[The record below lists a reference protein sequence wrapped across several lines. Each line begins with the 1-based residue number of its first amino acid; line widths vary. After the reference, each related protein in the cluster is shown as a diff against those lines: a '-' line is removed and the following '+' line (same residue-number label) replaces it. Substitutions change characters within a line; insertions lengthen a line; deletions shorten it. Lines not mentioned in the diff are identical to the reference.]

1 MRLSPPSTTKTARI
15 SRNVLVGP
23 LIVGGQRRSLWWKSS
38 TPAPGKSDVPA
49 DVDSVAASSSTPL
62 EVAPIAE
69 TPSTSASVAVD
80 SAATSPETTETAVS
94 SVVDSLPLDAPTT
107 LLASPPPLE
116 FGDLAALGLISYT
129 PAGFIRWSFELIN
142 VTTALP
148 WFHTIVVGSL
158 LWRALLTPFVIQN
171 LQNTARLQPIQP
183 KLLELRDEMKRASE
197 SGDRLAMQRCALKQK
212 KIYGDA
218 GVSMG
223 KMMLTPFIQLPV
235 TLGLFFGVRKM
246 CSLPVE
252 QLKESGLSWLPDL
265 TVPDPLGLLPW
276 VLMVVVNIQISV
288 SGVVE
293 RPEMGHFMNA
303 LRVLTLGGVWVM
315 GDFPSGLMVS
325 LLVTSTATTAQT
337 LILQSPTVR
346 RYFNIPIVP
355 LEHKGKLPSFRQS
368 IQYVVDTYHSKIE
381 EAKRAQ
387 QQDMMKRRR
396 YRGHR
401 AASFEPVDINE
412 LVELRARQRTFHGA
426 YSRTAL
432 GCLGYSLTIL
442 RLFDRRFY
450 KIGLLFAVL
459 GGLMFV
465 LSFLRARHSRHDFA
479 DYNEEA
485 KEGDAAADG
494 GDAKGRRRG
503 MRNDSESDDESKSD
517 VYRTYHYGPL
527 KYHNVVKTK
536 GQTGKRVFGRPFVS
550 AGWIVLSV
558 SGVVAAVEIGLLV
571 LVLKM

>member
-1 MRLSPPSTTKTARI
+1 MSATLICSGKFAAKQQNARI
-15 SRNVLVGP
+15 SVSGFSGCRRTSTDILTERDNTVVPLVDNENLAAP
-23 LIVGGQRRSLWWKSS
+23 SS
-38 TPAPGKSDVPA
+38 TLS
-49 DVDSVAASSSTPL
+49 PL
-62 EVAPIAE
+62 ELTPATE
-69 TPSTSASVAVD
+69 TASTSASVAVD
-80 SAATSPETTETAVS
+80 SATTSPETTETAIS

-107 LLASPPPLE
+107 LSSPLPLE

-148 WFHTIVVGSL
+148 WFHTIIVGSL

-252 QLKESGLSWLPDL
+252 QLKESGFSWLPDL

-276 VLMVVVNIQISV
+276 VLMVVVNIQISA
-288 SGVVE
+288 GAKEMNLKE

-381 EAKRAQ
+381 EAKKAQ
-387 QQDMMKRRR
+387 QQDMMKRR
-396 YRGHR
+396 
-401 AASFEPVDINE
+401 
-412 LVELRARQRTFHGA
+412 
-426 YSRTAL
+426 
-432 GCLGYSLTIL
+432 

-450 KIGLLFAVL
+450 KIGLLFAIL

-485 KEGDAAADG
+485 KEGETETAESDTK
-494 GDAKGRRRG
+494 AKGRRRG
-503 MRNDSESDDESKSD
+503 MRDDSDSDDESKSD
-517 VYRTYHYGPL
+517 IYRTYHYGPL

>member
-1 MRLSPPSTTKTARI
+1 
-15 SRNVLVGP
+15 
-23 LIVGGQRRSLWWKSS
+23 RSLWWKSS
-38 TPAPGKSDVPA
+38 PPALGKSDVPN
-49 DVDSVAASSSTPL
+49 DVDSVAGSSSTVSPPEL
-62 EVAPIAE
+62 TPATE
-69 TPSTSASVAVD
+69 TASTSASVAVD
-80 SAATSPETTETAVS
+80 SATTSPETTDTAIS

-107 LLASPPPLE
+107 LLSSPLPLE

-148 WFHTIVVGSL
+148 WFHTIIVGSL

-252 QLKESGLSWLPDL
+252 QLKESGFSWLPDL

-276 VLMVVVNIQISV
+276 VLMVVVNIQISA
-288 SGVVE
+288 GAKEMNLKE

-368 IQYVVDTYHSKIE
+368 IQY
-381 EAKRAQ
+381 
-387 QQDMMKRRR
+387 
-396 YRGHR
+396 
-401 AASFEPVDINE
+401 
-412 LVELRARQRTFHGA
+412 
-426 YSRTAL
+426 
-432 GCLGYSLTIL
+432 
-442 RLFDRRFY
+442 
-450 KIGLLFAVL
+450 
-459 GGLMFV
+459 
-465 LSFLRARHSRHDFA
+465 
-479 DYNEEA
+479 
-485 KEGDAAADG
+485 
-494 GDAKGRRRG
+494 
-503 MRNDSESDDESKSD
+503 
-517 VYRTYHYGPL
+517 
-527 KYHNVVKTK
+527 
-536 GQTGKRVFGRPFVS
+536 
-550 AGWIVLSV
+550 
-558 SGVVAAVEIGLLV
+558 
-571 LVLKM
+571 